1 MTIFI
6 FMHYSNKVAT
16 VTDEED
22 YSIEGRMSPDLRTP
36 GQTGGV
42 IEEEQFTLPPIQV
55 HKVPERKPIETEDL
69 IYEMLKGRIKKSKVK
84 GTPRYSVRR
93 N

>member
-1 MTIFI
+1 MSETSLKDKI
-6 FMHYSNKVAT
+6 SNM
-16 VTDEED
+16 
-22 YSIEGRMSPDLRTP
+22 IRQWEGPLTRELLLQP
-36 GQTGGV
+36 GSFGLG
-42 IEEEQFTLPPIQV
+42 
-55 HKVPERKPIETEDL
+55 KVPERKPIETEDL